1 MTHSSKILIA
11 ALSLLL
17 IFVLAGCALPTVTP
31 PAGSVSTEAPTI
43 TAPVPDTPVPQTPT
57 AQPEPLQI
65 SAANAAQLKAVTVVP
80 AANVQSLT
88 WSGDSS
94 VLGLVTANND
104 ANGNYVYSATLLDGK
119 TLNLLNIWAA
129 ADGMINAVAADG
141 HTIALLSSDQTT
153 LTLFDLSNGT
163 SKPLATITPGYLIAS
178 VSFSPDG
185 KQFALAHMDNWTV
198 TIYVMDGSEVKTLT
212 GFETAAPVYDGGY
225 AGSALAIVWHAR
237 ATAQVQGIDSGT
249 LGASTG
255 SEDFLSTFTLSPDG
269 KVLATA
275 AGKTI
280 NGTFTPAVTL
290 WNADSG
296 AVLGDLVLANT
307 SSGLSFSPD
316 GSLLAVSDGKNVGVW
331 DVATRTQL
339 VSLSGHTD
347 VAGQVAFSP
356 DGKSLVSS
364 GADNQLILWQ
374 VLP

>member
-1 MTHSSKILIA
+1 M
-11 ALSLLL
+11 
-17 IFVLAGCALPTVTP
+17 
-31 PAGSVSTEAPTI
+31 
-43 TAPVPDTPVPQTPT
+43 
-57 AQPEPLQI
+57 QI
-65 SAANAAQLKAVTVVP
+65 SAVNAAQLKAVTVVP

-88 WSGDSS
+88 WSSDSS

-104 ANGNYVYSATLLDGK
+104 ASGNYVYSATLLDGK

-141 HTIALLSSDQTT
+141 HTIALISSDQTT

-163 SKPLATITPGYLIAS
+163 SRPLATITPGYLIAS

-185 KQFALAHMDNWTV
+185 KYFSLAHMDNWSV
-198 TIYVMDGSEVKTLT
+198 TIYAMDGSEVKTLT

-225 AGSALAIVWHAR
+225 AGSSLAIVWHAR
-237 ATAQVQGIDSGT
+237 ATAQVQVVDSGT

-269 KVLATA
+269 NVLATS
-275 AGKTI
+275 AGKTLSG
-280 NGTFTPAVTL
+280 NFTPAVTL
-290 WNADSG
+290 WDAVSG
-296 AVLGDLVLANT
+296 TVLGDLVLDQTA
-307 SSGLSFSPD
+307 SGLSFSPD
-316 GSLLAVSDGKNVGVW
+316 GSLLAVTVGNNVQVW
-331 DVATRTQL
+331 DVASRTQL
-339 VSLSGHTD
+339 VSLSGHSD